1 MSPTDAD
8 RFRHM
13 LDAARLASNFARGRQ
28 RTDLDSDVM
37 FQFAL
42 IRAVEI
48 IGEAASRL
56 PEPTRVAYPEVP
68 WAAIIGMRN
77 RLAHGYFDVDLN
89 ILWTTVVA
97 HVPALIAT
105 LEAALFGAPQHGF
118 LQGRHRSA
126 KIYFSAERIP
136 AAVSSEVNSIQWIAV
151 ARGGCMQCSTGGV
164 LRPGRCRRPQ
174 QPFAAPDTHD
184 ADAQRVPTI
193 DDPEGRV
200 DQFA

>member
-1 MSPTDAD
+1 
-8 RFRHM
+8 M

-56 PEPTRVAYPEVP
+56 PEPTRVAHPEVP
-68 WAAIIGMRN
+68 WPAIIGMRN

-89 ILWTTVVA
+89 VLWTTVVA

-105 LEAALFGAPQHGF
+105 LEAILAPEDPAPP
-118 LQGRHRSA
+118 RS
-126 KIYFSAERIP
+126 P
-136 AAVSSEVNSIQWIAV
+136 
-151 ARGGCMQCSTGGV
+151 
-164 LRPGRCRRPQ
+164 
-174 QPFAAPDTHD
+174 
-184 ADAQRVPTI
+184 
-193 DDPEGRV
+193 
-200 DQFA
+200 